1 MLIYVVTPI
10 EESKSQ
16 SMTRLI
22 CNLIVSQG
30 HVPVA
35 PRLYFPQFTQDDRAP
50 QEEAM
55 MSVCDEAW
63 AVGERDDRMMDEM
76 ETARRLFL
84 NVRHFKDLPAL
95 AEALEALKNKDSNVK
110 PAQETDN
117 LEESLEKGDIIGT
130 IAEYCVDQMPSVVNR
145 THVDSKTV
153 LRIMFLSNCLRWKCR
168 KIVRSDRFP
177 EWWKTHIIEIGKAL
191 GLWEGLVVLVLRAEL
206 EALLE
211 DADDQD

>member
-10 EESKSQ
+10 EESKRQ
-16 SMTRLI
+16 SMTRLV

-35 PRLYFPQFTQDDRAP
+35 PRLYFPQFTQGDCAP

-63 AVGERDDRMMDEM
+63 AVGERDDGMMDEM
-76 ETARRLFL
+76 ETARRLYL

-117 LEESLEKGDIIGT
+117 LEESLEKGDISYGDI
-130 IAEYCVDQMPSVVNR
+130 
-145 THVDSKTV
+145 
-153 LRIMFLSNCLRWKCR
+153 
-168 KIVRSDRFP
+168 
-177 EWWKTHIIEIGKAL
+177 
-191 GLWEGLVVLVLRAEL
+191 L
-206 EALLE
+206 EAFPFNNDMVVIEVSGQDILDALE
-211 DADDQD
+211 WGARSVPDESGAFLQVSGLTYEIDAGRASACTPLIRCICIPQVNVLSL